1 MLAIRSANVED
12 VPTIRQLIRDL
23 AAYERE
29 PAKAVVTEEDLRRDG
44 FGDKPYF
51 HALIAEWDKDA
62 AGFALYFFNY
72 STWQGRPGL
81 YLEDLFVKPEHRGR
95 GIGRALLTEVA
106 RIARDGGCG
115 RLVWQV
121 LDWNEPAIGFYE
133 ALGATVCREWLT
145 MRVEGDALATLARA
159 ER

>member
-72 STWQGRPGL
+72 STWQGR
-81 YLEDLFVKPEHRGR
+81 GR